1 MFAAMNTTKQI
12 MYAGLRPAL
21 SEKAPMNV
29 GAMPW
34 RILREW
40 LVRV

>member
-1 MFAAMNTTKQI
+1 

-29 GAMPW
+29 GAIPW
-34 RILREW
+34 RILNEQ
-40 LVRV
+40 LASCLGNHL